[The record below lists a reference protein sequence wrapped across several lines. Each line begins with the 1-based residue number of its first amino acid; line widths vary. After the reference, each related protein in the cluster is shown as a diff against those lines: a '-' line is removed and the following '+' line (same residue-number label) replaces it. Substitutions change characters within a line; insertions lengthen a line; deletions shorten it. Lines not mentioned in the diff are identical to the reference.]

1 MSGHSGHNEPLDK
14 SWPSHH
20 FKATKN
26 SLGSK
31 WRPSAADGTT
41 DNQEA
46 ERGADSDRTWALL
59 ATEEDTNNVWNRR
72 LSSFWDKDLCL
83 IGEDRTDSTEGRTW
97 MLKRLI
103 A

>member
-1 MSGHSGHNEPLDK
+1 MMASGQSGHNEPLDI

-31 WRPSAADGTT
+31 WSSSVADVTA

-46 ERGADSDRTWALL
+46 GEGLTQ
-59 ATEEDTNNVWNRR
+59 TKYE
-72 LSSFWDKDLCL
+72 LC
-83 IGEDRTDSTEGRTW
+83 
-97 MLKRLI
+97 
-103 A
+103 